1 MTLECCFASITVTRT
16 AVSTRVKPGKDWS
29 SSLGGPLPNGS
40 HERNII
46 QCRSASLG
54 SGVSTLT
61 RSECHRH
68 NQTWHGFQ
76 PELGKNWQPVQNT
89 RNLYRCQPNQSS
101 RRFVVRPRWEKGL
114 AKTSLPKLFGNKSS
128 YQLPTPWTMAPTT
141 NLLIGIQVETHT
153 HFCVG
158 NAMACPVC
166 TQLRWRVSGPK
177 KWCLLS
183 FKVAGF
189 SIKLL
194 CSLRQFE
201 LDFNWKPWKPNK
213 KKTKKTYYIPL
224 SPGLFI
230 SRTPL
235 YSIQTNSW
243 TALPAQAF
251 DSIVP
256 CNVHQ
261 HVQAFWRDFS
271 NFNTSASLLEDSK
284 AANNFLR
291 LQLLQ
296 TRRQRV
302 RECKVTKEPVNNWQV
317 RVPG

>member
-235 YSIQTNSW
+235 FIPFKQIHGLRCQPKLSIQSSH
-243 TALPAQAF
+243 AMYISMFKPF
-251 DSIVP
+251 EE
-256 CNVHQ
+256 
-261 HVQAFWRDFS
+261 
-271 NFNTSASLLEDSK
+271 TSATSIHRHLSWRTAKLRTTSLDCSCCKRAGKECGS
-284 AANNFLR
+284 AR
-291 LQLLQ
+291 LQKNL
-296 TRRQRV
+296 
-302 RECKVTKEPVNNWQV
+302 
-317 RVPG
+317 